1 VDISPDGKKI
11 VAATITTETG
21 HVVQNVVM
29 IDIENAKEL
38 GRSIV
43 EDIMPLRVKF
53 TDKASAVVISDDRIC
68 GYDTNAKIK
77 WEDSFENRLLNS
89 YAIDEEGNSVVV
101 LSGIKNNSVIRL
113 YTSSGKN
120 SGEYTTATKVS
131 LVDLNSKYVAVCEY
145 NKISLVDY
153 SGKVVSELEI
163 KKEVLNVSVIS
174 NDKVVILC
182 KDSIQ
187 LLRM

>member
-1 VDISPDGKKI
+1 MDISPDGKKI

-131 LVDLNSKYVAVCEY
+131 HVDLNSKYVAVCEY

-182 KDSIQ
+182 KDCIQ